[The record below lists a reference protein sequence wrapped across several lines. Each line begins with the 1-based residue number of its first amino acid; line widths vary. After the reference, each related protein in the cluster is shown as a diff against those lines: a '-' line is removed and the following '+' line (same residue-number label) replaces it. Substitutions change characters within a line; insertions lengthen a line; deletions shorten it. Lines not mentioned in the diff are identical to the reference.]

1 MEANDVRDLVLA
13 AFSGAEVSV
22 EVVGG
27 HYNVTV
33 VSAEFEGV
41 RAVARQQRV
50 YAPLASLIAQG
61 SLHAVNIRAVTP
73 GENGS

>member
-1 MEANDVRDLVLA
+1 VEANDVRDLVLA

>member
-41 RAVARQQRV
+41 RAVAGQQRV